1 MGDRHRRQ
9 RGAHVL
15 HGQVPQ
21 RYPPDDREH
30 RTKRISVDL
39 DRLGGAARQALGQ
52 PVGNRHVHRVARS
65 GPDARVQLGVQVLEL
80 VLDLGPGLAADLLAD
95 PLPVRGIA
103 E

>member
-30 RTKRISVDL
+30 RTKRIGVDL